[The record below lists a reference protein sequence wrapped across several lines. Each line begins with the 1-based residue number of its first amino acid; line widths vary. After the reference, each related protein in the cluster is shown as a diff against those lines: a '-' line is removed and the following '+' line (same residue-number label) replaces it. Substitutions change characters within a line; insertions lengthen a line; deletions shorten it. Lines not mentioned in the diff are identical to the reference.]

1 MKRNIRQIP
10 GQATLLMELK
20 QDPIQI
26 DNESDQAETKQNS
39 QDLACDPPVISKSD
53 ANVASPSLPSSA
65 PSTSSSLSPPA
76 SSPLKNCKKLPG
88 STIPGYRKY

>member
-10 GQATLLMELK
+10 GKATLFIVLK
-20 QDPIQI
+20 QDPIQV

-53 ANVASPSLPSSA
+53 ANVVSPLPSSSS

-76 SSPLKNCKKLPG
+76 SSPF
-88 STIPGYRKY
+88 